1 MNLKPVVVSAR
12 HVKMAMDRW
21 RRAIKLVGNYNN

>member
-1 MNLKPVVVSAR
+1 MVLAG

-21 RRAIKLVGNYNN
+21 RRAIKLVANYNN